1 MSGVAQVR
9 LEPLEQSVAARY
21 EALIRVSQAVSALRE
36 PKQLF
41 EVLVNEL
48 RRVIEFDG
56 IGVAQYDETNN
67 SVQWHVSI
75 RCDEPTLS
83 PPKNC
88 AGKESMTCWVFEN
101 QRPLVIP
108 FVDRE
113 TRFSETIEALKKHRM
128 QSVCMLPLTTVH
140 RRIGS
145 MFLASERPDAYSEDE
160 VRFLSLVAD
169 QMALAIDDA
178 LNFEASRTAQE
189 QLKLLLDLTNSVVST
204 LDLRE
209 LLRNMSGNLR
219 RVMRCDF
226 VGVGLPD
233 AESSRHLRLYALD
246 FPDSRG
252 FMREEILIPIEGTPP
267 GMAFKTGEPFVGM
280 IRDICHMFPDA
291 PPLAE
296 GLTAGGVLPLASRG
310 RVHGVL
316 LLGRRDENEFS
327 RDDVKF
333 LMQVAS
339 QVAIAVENALAYSKI
354 AELKEKLTQEKLY
367 LEDEIRTELNFE
379 EIVGKSAVLRRVLKQ
394 VATVAPTDSTVLI
407 YGETGTGKELV
418 ARAIHNL
425 SSRLSNSF
433 VKLNCAAIPTG
444 LLESELFGHE
454 KGAFTGAIAQRI
466 GRFELANRGTV
477 FLDEIGEIPLEL
489 QPKLLRVLQER
500 EFERLGS
507 SRTLTTDA
515 RLIAATN
522 RDLASMVE
530 EQKFRSDLFY
540 RLNVFPVR
548 VPPLRERPED
558 IPLLVRHFTE
568 QCARRMNKKIETIS
582 TETLKQMR
590 QYHWPGNIRELQ
602 NVIERAVILSAGPVL
617 NVPLSEFQS
626 RPALAAVEGN
636 GKPEKRLKFSTGND
650 IRNVLEET
658 ERKYI
663 LSVLS
668 QTDWVVAG
676 PNGAA
681 ARLGMK
687 RSTLQLRMR
696 KLGLSRENS
705 QPAS

>member
-1 MSGVAQVR
+1 MSEAAQLR
-9 LEPLEQSVAARY
+9 LAPPEQSVVARY
-21 EALIRVSQAVSALRE
+21 EALIRVSQAVSAYRE
-36 PKQLF
+36 PRKLF

-48 RRVIEFDG
+48 RHVIAFDG
-56 IGVAQYDETNN
+56 IGIAQYDETTDAIN
-67 SVQWHVSI
+67 WHVSI
-75 RCDEPTLS
+75 HCDEPNPTL
-83 PPKNC
+83 KDKC
-88 AGKESMTCWVFEN
+88 VQKETMTCWVFQN

-113 TRFSETIEALKKHRM
+113 TRFPDTIEFLREHDM

-145 MFLASERPDAYSEDE
+145 LFIASEHPDAYSDDE
-160 VRFLSLVAD
+160 VRFLGMVAD

-209 LLRNMSGNLR
+209 LLRSVSGNLR
-219 RVMRCDF
+219 RVMSCDLA
-226 VGVGLPD
+226 GVGLPE
-233 AESSRHLRLYALD
+233 AEDHKHLRLYALD
-246 FPDSRG
+246 FPDSKG
-252 FMREEILIPIEGTPP
+252 FVREEVLIPIDGTPP
-267 GMAFKTGEPFVGM
+267 GMAFETGEPFVGL
-280 IRDICHMFPDA
+280 IRDLCNMIPDS

-296 GLTAGGVLPLASRG
+296 GLKSGCVLPLTSRG
-310 RVHGVL
+310 RMHGVL
-316 LLGRRDENEFS
+316 LLGRRDENSFS
-327 RDDVKF
+327 RDDIKF

-339 QVAIAVENALAYSKI
+339 QVAIALENALAYKKI

-379 EIVGKSAVLRRVLKQ
+379 GIVGKSAVLRRILQQ

-425 SSRLSNSF
+425 SSRQSNSF

-454 KGAFTGAIAQRI
+454 KGAFTGAISQRI
-466 GRFELANRGTV
+466 GRFELADRGTV
-477 FLDEIGEIPLEL
+477 FLDEVGEIPLEL

-507 SRTLTTDA
+507 SRTLTTNA

-548 VPPLRERPED
+548 VPSLRERPED

-568 QCARRMNKKIETIS
+568 QVARRMSKKIETIS
-582 TETLKQMR
+582 SETLKQMR

-602 NVIERAVILSAGPVL
+602 NVIERAVILSVGPVL
-617 NVPLSEFQS
+617 HVPLGEIQS
-626 RPALAAVEGN
+626 RPALSAVNGN
-636 GKPEKRLKFSTGND
+636 GNLEKKPESSAGRD

-658 ERKYI
+658 ERKHI

-668 QTDWVVAG
+668 QTNWVVAG
-676 PNGAA
+676 PKGAA
-681 ARLGMK
+681 TRLGMK

-696 KLGLSRENS
+696 KLGLSRENT
-705 QPAS
+705 QPVS

>member
-1 MSGVAQVR
+1 MSEAAQ
-9 LEPLEQSVAARY
+9 LGFAPSEQSAVARY
-21 EALIRVSQAVSALRE
+21 EALIRVSQAVSAYRQPRE
-36 PKQLF
+36 LF
-41 EVLVNEL
+41 EVLVQEL
-48 RRVIEFDG
+48 RRVIDFDG
-56 IGVAQYDETNN
+56 IGIAQYDENTKAIE
-67 SVQWHVSI
+67 WHVSI
-75 RCDEPTLS
+75 HCDEPNPAL
-83 PPKNC
+83 KDKC
-88 AGKESMTCWVFEN
+88 AQKETMTCWVFEN

-108 FVDRE
+108 FVDQE
-113 TRFSETIEALKKHRM
+113 TRFPDTIGFLKRHKIE
-128 QSVCMLPLTTVH
+128 SVCMLPLTTVH

-145 MFLASERPDAYSEDE
+145 MFIASEKPDAYADDE

-209 LLRNMSGNLR
+209 LLRSVSGNLR
-219 RVMRCDF
+219 RVMSSDL

-233 AESSRHLRLYALD
+233 AENNSHLRLYALD
-246 FPDSRG
+246 FPDSKG
-252 FMREEILIPIEGTPP
+252 FMREEVLIPIEGTPP
-267 GMAFKTGEPFVGM
+267 GQAFRTGEPFVGM
-280 IRDICHMFPDA
+280 IRDLCNMIPDS

-296 GLTAGGVLPLASRG
+296 GLKTCCILPLTSRG
-310 RVHGVL
+310 RMHGVL
-316 LLGRRDENEFS
+316 LLGRREENTFS
-327 RDDVKF
+327 RDDVRF

-339 QVAIAVENALAYSKI
+339 QVAIAVENALAYKKI

-425 SSRLSNSF
+425 SSRQTNAF
-433 VKLNCAAIPTG
+433 VKLNCAAIPMG

-477 FLDEIGEIPLEL
+477 FLDEVGEIPLEL

-507 SRTLTTDA
+507 TRTLTTDA

-522 RDLASMVE
+522 RDLGSMVQ

-548 VPPLRERPED
+548 VPSLRERPED
-558 IPLLVRHFTE
+558 IPILVRHFAE

-582 TETLKQMR
+582 TETLTQMR

-602 NVIERAVILSAGPVL
+602 NVIERAVILSSGPVL

-626 RPALAAVEGN
+626 SVTPTAASGN
-636 GKPEKRLKFSTGND
+636 GHSGTRPELSAGKD
-650 IRNVLEET
+650 IRDVLEET
-658 ERKYI
+658 ERKHI
-663 LSVLS
+663 LNVLS
-668 QTDWVVAG
+668 QTNWVVAG

-681 ARLGMK
+681 LRLGMK

-696 KLGLSRENS
+696 KLGLSRENT
-705 QPAS
+705 QPVS